1 VAKVNKYSI
10 IMKFRISK
18 VLSISSFFIGI
29 AFLFTGCPHP
39 TNCTGEIKC
48 VDLATGNAV
57 AGATVKIF
65 VTPPAGFYP
74 CDGGQVSEKI
84 LTADGSGIARF
95 CLALPATPSV
105 LVTAGSQTGSGVI
118 ATEVGQTVSVTIKLK

>member
-1 VAKVNKYSI
+1 
-10 IMKFRISK
+10 MKFRISK
-18 VLSISSFFIGI
+18 VLSISSFFIAI
-29 AFLFTGCPHP
+29 ALLFTGCPHN

-48 VDLATGNAV
+48 VDLATGDPIV
-57 AGATVKIF
+57 GATIKIY

-74 CDGGQVSEKI
+74 CNGGQVSEI
-84 LTADGSGIARF
+84 TLTSGSSGTASF

-105 LVTAGSQTGSGVI
+105 LVTAGSQTGSGAI